1 MRLPSQILTMPTV
14 ELRSDRRRAGRLRT
28 EDLRSTLGQV
38 YDLSCTGIGVIRRG
52 RKIGS
57 VGDGVMVRLTYNDED
72 LVVSCRIMRIER
84 LGFRRHRY
92 GLQFIDVD
100 AQTQSKLA
108 LLARDCSDK
117 KLFEP
122 MRG

>member
-1 MRLPSQILTMPTV
+1 MRLPSDFMMNPTV
-14 ELRSDRRRAGRLRT
+14 EIRSDRRRAGRLRT

-38 YDLSCTGIGVIRRG
+38 YDLSSTGIGVVRRG
-52 RKIGS
+52 RRIGG
-57 VGDGVMVRLTYNDED
+57 VGDGVMIRLHYGDHD

-92 GLQFIDVD
+92 GLQFVDVTPE
-100 AQTQSKLA
+100 QQVTIGR
-108 LLARDCSDK
+108 LARDCSDK

-122 MRG
+122 VKM

>member
-1 MRLPSQILTMPTV
+1 MRLPSDFMMTPTV
-14 ELRSDRRRAGRLRT
+14 EIRSDRRRAGRLRT

-38 YDLSCTGIGVIRRG
+38 YDLSSTGVGVVRRG

-57 VGDGVMVRLTYNDED
+57 IGDGVMIRLSYLDHD
-72 LVVSCRIMRIER
+72 LIVSCRIMRIER

-92 GLQFIDVD
+92 GLQFVEVSPE
-100 AQTQSKLA
+100 AQATICR
-108 LLARDCSDK
+108 LARDCADK

-122 MRG
+122 VKM